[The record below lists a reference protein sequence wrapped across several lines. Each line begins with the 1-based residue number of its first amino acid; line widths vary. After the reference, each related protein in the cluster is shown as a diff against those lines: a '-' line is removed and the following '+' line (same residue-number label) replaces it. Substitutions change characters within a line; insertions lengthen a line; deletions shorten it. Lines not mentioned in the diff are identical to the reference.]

1 MVNLRQPR
9 DVAQILLSVL
19 FLAIM
24 IIACLWIVRPF
35 VLGFA
40 WAATVVVATWPLLLR
55 LQKLLFGRRGLAVL
69 VMTLLLFLLF
79 IIPIALLVNSLV
91 DSSGPVIRAVTS
103 GDMTL
108 PDLAW
113 LNSIPVVGAKLY
125 SGWHSLLEMGGS
137 ALMAKVRP
145 YIGTTTTWFVGQAA
159 HIGRFMMHCTLMLV
173 FSALLYWRGEQVA
186 LGVRHFATRLAGKR
200 GDAAVLLAAQA
211 VRAVALGVVVTAL
224 VQAVLGGIGLAIS
237 GVPYATI
244 FTVVMLMTCLAQLG
258 PLLVL
263 VPCIIWLYWTGD
275 TTWGTVLLVWSCVVG
290 TMDNVIRPLLIRMGA
305 DLPLILILSG
315 VIGGL
320 IAFGMIGLFIGPVL
334 LAVTWRLF
342 SAWVHE
348 VPAPG
353 TDPDVILSE
362 LEELEDKNAQ

>member
-1 MVNLRQPR
+1 MVNLRQPG

-19 FLAIM
+19 FLALM
-24 IIACLWIVRPF
+24 IIACLWIVQPF
-35 VLGFA
+35 ILGFA
-40 WAATVVVATWPLLLR
+40 WPRRWSWRPPVLLR

-103 GDMTL
+103 GDLTL

-159 HIGRFMMHCTLMLV
+159 HIGRFMMHCALMLV

-237 GVPYATI
+237 GVPYATV

-263 VPCIIWLYWTGD
+263 VPSIIWLYWTGIPR
-275 TTWGTVLLVWSCVVG
+275 GEPFCWS
-290 TMDNVIRPLLIRMGA
+290 GA
-305 DLPLILILSG
+305 
-315 VIGGL
+315 
-320 IAFGMIGLFIGPVL
+320 AW
-334 LAVTWRLF
+334 LAPWIT
-342 SAWVHE
+342 
-348 VPAPG
+348 
-353 TDPDVILSE
+353 
-362 LEELEDKNAQ
+362 

>member
-173 FSALLYWRGEQVA
+173 FSALLY
-186 LGVRHFATRLAGKR
+186 
-200 GDAAVLLAAQA
+200 
-211 VRAVALGVVVTAL
+211 
-224 VQAVLGGIGLAIS
+224 
-237 GVPYATI
+237 
-244 FTVVMLMTCLAQLG
+244 
-258 PLLVL
+258 
-263 VPCIIWLYWTGD
+263 
-275 TTWGTVLLVWSCVVG
+275 
-290 TMDNVIRPLLIRMGA
+290 
-305 DLPLILILSG
+305 
-315 VIGGL
+315 
-320 IAFGMIGLFIGPVL
+320 
-334 LAVTWRLF
+334 
-342 SAWVHE
+342 
-348 VPAPG
+348 
-353 TDPDVILSE
+353 
-362 LEELEDKNAQ
+362 